1 MSSPLLVPMTIGL
14 RSGMILFDLDNGP
27 VNGTDESARRVGT
40 AGVALEDEYAA
51 GAVVY
56 DPDREVGAT

>member
-1 MSSPLLVPMTIGL
+1 MTIGL